1 MEHMNFPLY
10 RLLKM
15 TMPSATYPEETDVN
29 NRKLI
34 LIGKMFQ
41 KEQNHSCEKF

>member
-1 MEHMNFPLY
+1 MNLPLY

-15 TMPSATYPEETDVN
+15 TVTSATYPGETNVN
-29 NRKLI
+29 NQKLI

-41 KEQNHSCEKF
+41 KEQDHSCEKF